1 LPQEVSGK
9 KMDKKKAIF
18 IALVITVIVLV
29 VPLTII
35 ISRGTSSNAALT
47 WNIGSI
53 GLTDLLTDSMSS
65 IYRMFVALALSFIVA
80 IIVGITA
87 ARKPLASRII
97 IPIVDILQSVPIL
110 GFFPAAIAFFITLF
124 SGSPI
129 GVELAAIFLIFTSMV
144 WNMIFAVYES
154 VLSIPPELIET
165 SKSCRANPLLQFRR
179 LYLPASIP
187 KLIYNS
193 ILSWAAGWYFLT
205 AAEIISVGSNTFTL
219 PGLGS
224 LLSKSVASGQYI
236 EALVAITVLILIIM
250 LTDFFIWR
258 PLESYSN
265 RFRYDYSTS
274 PPDLARRHIMQ
285 DSNNN
290 IARLFLRRVAFQPI
304 QLRII
309 NPRPLIHIKSN
320 LLIRT
325 LGKLVSAFEFRI
337 FPTVHHWFDNKRN
350 FRLFVSITLSV
361 LTMSAILVIVLEGGV
376 IYKSLSALSNMYFS
390 LYKDPRSAKI
400 VSQIPLALLLS
411 YLRLAS
417 AYLITLAWTIPVAIK
432 IAHNPNFERIM
443 PLFQTFAA
451 IPATAFFPFMAI
463 LVAYIPGG
471 LEFPSILLILTGMQW
486 YILFNL
492 IGGVR
497 SISGDIEEA
506 AKALRADKGQYI
518 RRVLFPSIYP
528 SFITGS
534 ITGWGGGWNS
544 LIVAEFLIYGNKT
557 YSVLGIGSL
566 LDKAAYTL
574 GNTVLLFL
582 IVGVMIAV
590 IIAINRL
597 VWRRLY
603 RKVIRKYSMS
613 S

>member
-1 LPQEVSGK
+1 MVVALPQQVGSK

-18 IALVITVIVLV
+18 IAIVITVTVLLV
-29 VPLTII
+29 SLAVF
-35 ISRGTSSNAALT
+35 ISRGAASNATLILNSFT
-47 WNIGSI
+47 N
-53 GLTDLLTDSMSS
+53 LLIDSMLS
-65 IYRMFVALALSFIVA
+65 IYRMFVALALSFLVA

-124 SGSPI
+124 SGSPM

-154 VLSIPPELIET
+154 VLSIPPELMET
-165 SKSCRANPLLQFRR
+165 SFACRANPLLQFRR

-236 EALVAITVLILIIM
+236 EALVAIAVLILIIM
-250 LTDFFIWR
+250 LTDFFFWR

-274 PPDLARRHIMQ
+274 SPDLARHHIMQ

-304 QLRII
+304 HLRII
-309 NPRPLIHIKSN
+309 NPRPLMHIKSN

-325 LGKLVSAFEFRI
+325 LGKLLSAFEFQI

-350 FRLFVSITLSV
+350 LRLFVSITLSV
-361 LTMSAILVIVLEGGV
+361 LTMSGILAIVLEGGV
-376 IYKSLSALSNMYFS
+376 
-390 LYKDPRSAKI
+390 
-400 VSQIPLALLLS
+400 
-411 YLRLAS
+411 
-417 AYLITLAWTIPVAIK
+417 
-432 IAHNPNFERIM
+432 
-443 PLFQTFAA
+443 
-451 IPATAFFPFMAI
+451 
-463 LVAYIPGG
+463 
-471 LEFPSILLILTGMQW
+471 
-486 YILFNL
+486 
-492 IGGVR
+492 
-497 SISGDIEEA
+497 
-506 AKALRADKGQYI
+506 
-518 RRVLFPSIYP
+518 
-528 SFITGS
+528 
-534 ITGWGGGWNS
+534 
-544 LIVAEFLIYGNKT
+544 
-557 YSVLGIGSL
+557 
-566 LDKAAYTL
+566 
-574 GNTVLLFL
+574 
-582 IVGVMIAV
+582 
-590 IIAINRL
+590 
-597 VWRRLY
+597 
-603 RKVIRKYSMS
+603 
-613 S
+613 